1 MNEKRVLDPC
11 CGSKMF
17 WFDKNNADVEFCD
30 IRTVEREKIWESK
43 DGKREVFITVA
54 PDAQQWIPCS
64 ERLPKN
70 EEYVWA
76 VYKNSLFPNGK
87 SHHKTLKY
95 DGEMWIDENGYR
107 YLPANVTHWK
117 HRDPLP

>member
-1 MNEKRVLDPC
+1 MNNDLISRQAAIDALCRIDEYNGLSLK
-11 CGSKMF
+11 
-17 WFDKNNADVEFCD
+17 A
-30 IRTVEREKIWESK
+30 IRNLPSVPHSLT
-43 DGKREVFITVA
+43 
-54 PDAQQWIPCS
+54 QQWTPCG
-64 ERLPKN
+64 EELPKN

-107 YLPANVTHWK
+107 YLTANVTHWK
-117 HRDPLP
+117 YRDPLPKPYKEEEKAMEKGGRG